1 MMKAQLLYKME
12 MTRLLRCM
20 LHISLSSHLFYEYM
34 VNGVSFI
41 TTIIYN

>member
-1 MMKAQLLYKME
+1 MMKAQLLSKIK

-20 LHISLSSHLFYEYM
+20 LSHVFYEYM